1 MSELLDNLNA
11 QLGDRYRLEREL
23 ARGGMSR
30 VFLAEELALGRYIVL
45 KALPPELGSVMSEA
59 RFHREMRV
67 AAKLQHPHI
76 VPLLASGF
84 VEGMPYYT
92 MPFIDG
98 ESVRARLDREN
109 ELPVA
114 DAIQIIRDVADAL
127 AYAHGEGV
135 IHRDVKPDNILLSH
149 RHAMVTD
156 FGVAR
161 ALSEAATD
169 STLTHTGIAVGTPA
183 YMAPEQAAGEPLI
196 DQRADIYALGVV
208 AYELLAGM
216 APFRAGSVQALV
228 AAQLTQTPV
237 SLAVA
242 RPGIPAAVADVV
254 HRCLEKRPADRFQD
268 ANGLIAALDRAGQC
282 VGDSFV
288 DVSSGIRNVSA
299 QDASRPRGVSRRAAI
314 AGGAAAGLL
323 GVVAGNALG
332 AGAGSGTGF
341 AATASP
347 TFQRLTF
354 RRGLIR
360 TARFAPDSHT
370 VLYGAL
376 WDGGSCRVYTVRDDN
391 PESSFLDLPDA
402 APLSISSKGELA
414 LSLGQHRLGIM
425 PYGTL
430 ARVPLAGGAP
440 RELQEHVKYAD
451 WSPDGLNLA
460 LVRRVDD
467 HDVLE
472 YPVGRVIAEPERASG
487 GFSFVRVAP
496 DGASVAAFELD
507 QRMWL
512 TGRVVIVD
520 REGRRRSVSRSFFNV
535 FGLAWRGTE
544 VWFTAADALPLFRN
558 TLYAMNVSGDVR
570 IITRIPGNVSLHD
583 IAPDGRVLLAR
594 TDDRGGMTFNAG
606 AGDDR
611 DMSWLDATVL
621 ADMSADGRIVLFTE
635 SGVGGG
641 SRPSAYTRTTD
652 GAAAVRL
659 GGGTALSLSPDTR
672 WAILQTDAEATHL
685 EIVPTGAGTA
695 ERLER
700 AGLHIFDAR
709 WLGDGEKFVA
719 RASTDRGVQL
729 FVLGRDDD
737 SVRALTPAGEHI
749 PSSGWAASPDGS
761 AVAVHLG
768 QQLWV
773 YAVSDGSSRVV
784 PGDHSGSQLMR
795 WIDDGLLVTDTS
807 IGDGTV
813 HRVDPLT
820 GARAIWTRVAPRDP
834 AGIMNVN
841 LDALAATRDGR
852 MYSYS
857 WHRALSDLYLAEG
870 WG

>member
-1 MSELLDNLNA
+1 MSELFDNLSA

-30 VFLAEELALGRYIVL
+30 VFLAEELSLGRLIVL

-84 VEGMPYYT
+84 VDGMPYYT

-98 ESVRARLDREN
+98 ESVRARLDREH
-109 ELPVA
+109 ELPVS
-114 DAIQIIRDVADAL
+114 DAVQIIRDVADAL

-135 IHRDVKPDNILLSH
+135 VHRDVKPDNILLSH

-169 STLTHTGIAVGTPA
+169 VTLTHTGIAVGTPA
-183 YMAPEQAAGEPLI
+183 YMAPEQAAGETQI

-216 APFRAGSVQALV
+216 APFRAGSAQALV

-237 SLAVA
+237 PLAIA
-242 RPGIPAAVADVV
+242 RPGMPSGVAEVV
-254 HRCLEKRPADRFQD
+254 HRCLEKRPADRYQD
-268 ANGLIAALDRAGQC
+268 ANALIAALDRAGQRS
-282 VGDSFV
+282 GESFAE
-288 DVSSGIRNVSA
+288 VSSGTRNVS
-299 QDASRPRGVSRRAAI
+299 SEIPSSPRGISRRTAI

-323 GVVAGNALG
+323 GVVAGRSLG
-332 AGAGSGTGF
+332 ARSSPDGTV
-341 AATASP
+341 ATATSP

-354 RRGLIR
+354 RRGMIR
-360 TARFAPDSHT
+360 TARFAPDNHT

-376 WDGGSCRVYTVRDDN
+376 WDGGPCRVYTVRDDN

-402 APLSISSKGELA
+402 TPLSISSKGELA
-414 LSLGQHRLGIM
+414 LSLGPHHRAIM

-451 WSPDGLNLA
+451 WSPDGVDLA

-467 HDVLE
+467 HDVME

-496 DGASVAAFELD
+496 DGEMVAAFELD
-507 QRMWL
+507 DRAWL
-512 TGRVVIVD
+512 TGRVVLVD
-520 REGRRRSVSRSFFNV
+520 RDGNRRSASQSYFNV
-535 FGLAWRGTE
+535 FGLAWRGDE

-558 TLYAMNVSGDVR
+558 TLYAMNMRGEVR

-583 IAPDGRVLLAR
+583 IASDGRVLLAR

-606 AGDDR
+606 TGDER
-611 DMSWLDATVL
+611 DMSWLDAPVL
-621 ADMSADGRIVLFTE
+621 ADMSADGRVLLFTE

-641 SRPSAYTRTTD
+641 SRPSAYMRTTD

-659 GGGTALSLSPDTR
+659 GDGTAISLSPDAR
-672 WAILQTDAEATHL
+672 WAILQTDAEAPHL
-685 EIVPTGAGTA
+685 ENVADRGRHGTA
-695 ERLER
+695 TRTL
-700 AGLHIFDAR
+700 
-709 WLGDGEKFVA
+709 
-719 RASTDRGVQL
+719 RASH
-729 FVLGRDDD
+729 
-737 SVRALTPAGEHI
+737 P
-749 PSSGWAASPDGS
+749 
-761 AVAVHLG
+761 
-768 QQLWV
+768 
-773 YAVSDGSSRVV
+773 
-784 PGDHSGSQLMR
+784 
-795 WIDDGLLVTDTS
+795 
-807 IGDGTV
+807 
-813 HRVDPLT
+813 
-820 GARAIWTRVAPRDP
+820 
-834 AGIMNVN
+834 
-841 LDALAATRDGR
+841 
-852 MYSYS
+852 
-857 WHRALSDLYLAEG
+857 
-870 WG
+870 